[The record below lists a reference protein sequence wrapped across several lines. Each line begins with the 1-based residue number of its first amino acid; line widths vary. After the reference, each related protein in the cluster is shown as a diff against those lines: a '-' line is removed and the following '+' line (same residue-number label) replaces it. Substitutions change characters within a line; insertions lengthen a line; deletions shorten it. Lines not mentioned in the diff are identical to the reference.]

1 MFQKKVRSLSVM
13 MLAMS
18 ASFMGCSESDSISDT
33 LSQNDNGVYLRND
46 ATQMWAK
53 IQEKGVSEYFETL
66 SDEGKQIVSTSAI
79 VDNHCSA
86 QALKMDDNTRYFDE
100 LENLFDEG
108 EQVEGVCGKGLK
120 LNDGQVAPLGVNLID
135 SMSVGTVEFWF
146 RPNEDFYD
154 KSARTLFGND
164 GARIHFFYKN
174 GKLYFQKNHADIHYY
189 VGDKVSLKDD
199 WNLIAGQWGDGY
211 MSLWVNGELVARTE
225 HDLGYVPANRGKAFE
240 NLLVI
245 GYKSSCCMEGPG
257 QFEGMTTSGSYDQ
270 VRISNIPRY
279 KKVDS
284 VEVSAD
290 SNWVVDYEF
299 NDPQNA
305 GRDFSGNNYHA
316 VLADGEV
323 TIDSGLAYFDGSS
336 GLRLAAGKNIRLGD
350 FVVEA
355 RVYPENV
362 SGFRNILVTE
372 PPGYGPDGWI
382 FRFENGSLSFYV
394 RDADWNSDWKS
405 VSVDNIQTNQWY
417 DLRVEC
423 TSKSVRLFLNGE
435 LKAEKSISGNYNQLE
450 YPWGVGYDAVGQSI
464 HDRYFKGYM
473 DYVRVG
479 KLEAEETPVETPVI
493 QKKCMTMD
501 DKTLYLE
508 ELESEFDAGKQ
519 IEGVCGKGL
528 SLNPGEKVSLG
539 INLLDSMAAGT
550 VEFWFRPNADFYDE
564 PRSLF
569 GNDGARVHFFY
580 SDGEIFFQ
588 KNHHNLH
595 YYARG
600 KVTFKNDWNL
610 IAGQW
615 GDGYMSI
622 WVNGEMVALLKHD
635 KGYVPANRGIDFE
648 NLLVIGHKS
657 ACCMPLGN
665 SAMSTSGAYDQIRI
679 STSPRYKVIDKIDI
693 EDTVLPIDTLA
704 NKDDIALKD
713 SLKKEFADKPNV
725 TIETVNGD
733 SLKVAEK
740 QITLSDSSVVWVKV
754 EVTCCRN
761 SEDIEKKEIK
771 DSLVAT
777 PAKD

>member
-1 MFQKKVRSLSVM
+1 MFQKNIKKLSVALM
-13 MLAMS
+13 AVS
-18 ASFMGCSESDSISDT
+18 ASFMGCSETESVSDPFG
-33 LSQNDNGVYLRND
+33 QNSENTVYLKNT
-46 ATQMWAK
+46 ATNMWAR
-53 IQEKGVSEYFETL
+53 IQEEGVSEYFETL
-66 SDEGKQIVSTSAI
+66 SDEGKPIVSASAI
-79 VDNHCSA
+79 VDNHCDA
-86 QALKMDDNTRYFDE
+86 PALKMDDNTRYFDE
-100 LENLFDEG
+100 LETLFDEG
-108 EQVEGVCGKGLK
+108 EQVEGVCGKALK

-164 GARIHFFYKN
+164 GARIHFFYKD

-245 GYKSSCCMEGPG
+245 GYKSGCCMEGPG
-257 QFEGMTTSGSYDQ
+257 QFESMTTSGSYDQ
-270 VRISNIPRY
+270 VRISNIVRN
-279 KKVDS
+279 KV
-284 VEVSAD
+284 VEESED
-290 SNWVVDYEF
+290 IDLDTNWVVDYEF
-299 NDPQNA
+299 NDPKMV
-305 GRDFSGNNYHA
+305 GRDFSGHDYHA
-316 VLADGEV
+316 VVAEGEV
-323 TIDSGLAYFDGSS
+323 AVDSGFAYFDGKS
-336 GLRLAAGKNIRLGD
+336 GLRLAEGKNISLSD

-355 RVYPENV
+355 RVYPEDV

-382 FRFENGSLSFYV
+382 FRFENGSLMFYV
-394 RDADWNSDWKS
+394 RDADWSTDWKS
-405 VSVDNIQTNQWY
+405 VSVDNVKTNQWY
-417 DLRVEC
+417 DIRVEC
-423 TSKSVRLFLNGE
+423 TTKSVRLFLNGE
-435 LKAEKSISGNYNQLE
+435 LKAEKAISGNYSSLQ
-450 YPWGVGYDAVGQSI
+450 YPWGVGFDAVYQSI

-479 KLEAEETPVETPVI
+479 KLETEETPVETPVT
-493 QKKCMTMD
+493 QKNCMTMD

-508 ELESEFDAGKQ
+508 ELESEFEAGEQ

-580 SDGEIFFQ
+580 KDGEIFFQ

-635 KGYVPANRGIDFE
+635 LGYVPADRGIEFE
-648 NLLVIGHKS
+648 NLLVIGYKS
-657 ACCMPLGN
+657 ACCMPSGN
-665 SAMSTSGAYDQIRI
+665 SVMYTSGAYDQIRI
-679 STSPRYKVIDKIDI
+679 SSAPRYKVEVKEEQEEAAKDSTVGVDTNPVIAIIDTVITVDTVFVEKKPVVDTTIYVKPYVEKIDTTWIPVVNKCCMNADDLIIKEPI
-693 EDTVLPIDTLA
+693 EL
-704 NKDDIALKD
+704 DITD
-713 SLKKEFADKPNV
+713 SL
-725 TIETVNGD
+725 
-733 SLKVAEK
+733 
-740 QITLSDSSVVWVKV
+740 
-754 EVTCCRN
+754 
-761 SEDIEKKEIK
+761 
-771 DSLVAT
+771 
-777 PAKD
+777 